1 MIKIDQIKIP
11 ISSPQD
17 QALKKRSAKILGI
30 REEYLR
36 HFEILRRSID
46 ARKKSDIKYVYNVAL
61 VCPQIEERLRLGEK
75 IKNVSLFEKKEFEF
89 PYADTSF
96 RIDGPNPKRPVI
108 IGAGPAGL
116 FAAIELTLA
125 GIPPIIIERGKPV
138 DQRLNDVK
146 EFWETGVLKPD
157 SNVQFGE
164 GGAGTFSDGK
174 LNTLIK
180 DRDGSMRYVLETFV
194 EFGAPEEILYDYK
207 PHIGTDM
214 LMDVIRNM
222 RQWLISRGCDIRFNT
237 TLTGVG
243 MSKGRIFDI
252 EVETYCD
259 NEGRPLANPIADL
272 IFCDHVILAIGHSAR
287 DTFKMLYEKGVPMEA
302 KEFAVGLRI
311 EHPRAFIDEHQ
322 FGHHGAEILGAAPY
336 KLATKLENGRGVYSF
351 CMCPGG
357 YVVNS
362 SSEAGHLVV
371 NGMSYARRDG
381 ENSNSA
387 IVVSV
392 GPDEYDMSDPL
403 SGVEYQRSLEKRAYE
418 LGNGRIPQQHYGDF
432 KKKIK
437 SGSMGEISDEN
448 FRESLKADAQKTE
461 PLKQKALNS
470 ESFCSATK
478 GMSAPADLTEL
489 FSDEINSSIVEG
501 MEIFDSQMQGF
512 AREDAILSGVE
523 SRTSSPVRIPRDDTF
538 QSDIRGLFP
547 CGEGAGYAGGITS
560 AAMDGLKVARA
571 LIYDYNGPFH

>member
-46 ARKKSDIKYVYNVAL
+46 ARKKSDIKYVYSVAL
-61 VCPQIEERLRLGEK
+61 VCPQIEKKLRLGEK
-75 IKNVSLFEKKEFEF
+75 IKNVSLFKKKEFEF

-180 DRDGSMRYVLETFV
+180 DRDGSMRFVLETFV

-222 RQWLISRGCDIRFNT
+222 RQWLISRGCDFRFNT

-322 FGHHGAEILGAAPY
+322 FGHHGTEILGAAPY

-381 ENSNSA
+381 ANSNSA

-392 GPDEYDMSDPL
+392 GEHEYDMSDPL
-403 SGVEYQRSLEKRAYE
+403 SGMEFQRRLEAKAYE
-418 LGNGRIPQQHYGDF
+418 LGAGRIPQQLYADFILGRTSSSYGSF
-432 KKKIK
+432 A
-437 SGSMGEISDEN
+437 SANMGGAAFSD
-448 FRESLKADAQKTE
+448 
-461 PLKQKALNS
+461 LN
-470 ESFCSATK
+470 
-478 GMSAPADLTEL
+478 PL
-489 FSDEINSSIVEG
+489 FSKAMKDSFVLG
-501 MEIFDSQMQGF
+501 MEEFDKKMQGF

-523 SRTSSPVRIPRDDTF
+523 SRTSSPVRIPRDDNF

-571 LIYDYNGPFH
+571 LIYDYNGPFR